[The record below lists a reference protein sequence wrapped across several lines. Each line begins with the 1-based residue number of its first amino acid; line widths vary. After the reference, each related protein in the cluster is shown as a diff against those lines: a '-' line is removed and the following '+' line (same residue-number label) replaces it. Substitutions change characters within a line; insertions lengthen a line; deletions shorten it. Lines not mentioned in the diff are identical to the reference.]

1 MVEVYRRQWSEGD
14 GRGPFGPQL
23 KFDLFWLKWIIPV
36 IVVIALV
43 STMFYMVNTDSK
55 GVVQRFGKFV
65 RITEPGLHIKMPL
78 GIEKVQ
84 KPQVERIF
92 KEEFGF
98 STLRAGIKSTYGKKN
113 LDESLM
119 LCGDLSVAEVE
130 WIVQYKIREPDK
142 YLFNI
147 RNPQKVI
154 RDVSE
159 SVMRMVVGDSSVD
172 EVLTARRIEIN
183 NEAEQKMQ
191 GILDKYDTGIQ
202 VVTVKLQDVNPP
214 ELVKPAFNEVNA
226 AQQDKEKLVN
236 KAKEEYN
243 KVIPKARGQAL
254 QMVKQAQGYAIDR
267 TNTAQGDAQRF
278 NQIWAEYAKNKD
290 VTRRRL
296 YLESLEKVLPKLE
309 KKYIIDDKVKGL
321 LPIMNVTEK

>member
-1 MVEVYRRQWSEGD
+1 MNGNRLYYQPISPEKI
-14 GRGPFGPQL
+14 L
-23 KFDLFWLKWIIPV
+23 KHATWIIPLIV
-36 IVVIALV
+36 ILLV
-43 STMFYMVNTDSK
+43 AGISVYVVNTDAK

-65 RITEPGLHIKMPL
+65 RITEPGIHLKLPWP
-78 GIEKVQ
+78 IEMVQ

-98 STLRAGIKSTYGKKN
+98 STLQAGIKSTYGRKN

-142 YLFNI
+142 YLFNV

-159 SVMRMVVGDSSVD
+159 FVMRMVVGDSSVD

-191 GILDKYDTGIQ
+191 HILDKYDAGIQ

-226 AQQDKEKLVN
+226 AQQDKEKLIN
-236 KAKEEYN
+236 QAKEEYN
-243 KVIPKARGQAL
+243 KVIPKAGGQAV

-309 KKYIIDDKVKGL
+309 KKYIIDEKVKGL
-321 LPIMNVTEK
+321 LPIMNITEK

>member
-1 MVEVYRRQWSEGD
+1 MNGD
-14 GRGPFGPQL
+14 RFFDQPISPQKIL
-23 KFDLFWLKWIIPV
+23 KHATWMIPLIIV
-36 IVVIALV
+36 LALL
-43 STMFYMVNTDSK
+43 STMFYMVNTDAK

-65 RITEPGLHIKMPL
+65 RITEPGLHIKLPF

-98 STLRAGIKSTYGKKN
+98 STLQAGIKSTYGKRK

-130 WIVQYKIREPDK
+130 WIVQYKIRGPDK
-142 YLFNI
+142 YLFNV
-147 RNPQKVI
+147 RNPRKVI

-183 NEAEQKMQ
+183 IESEEKMQ
-191 GILDKYDTGIQ
+191 QILDSYDIGIQ
-202 VVTVKLQDVNPP
+202 VVTIKLQDVNPP
-214 ELVKPAFNEVNA
+214 EPVKPAFNEVNA
-226 AQQDKEKLVN
+226 AQQDKEKLIN

-254 QMVKQAQGYAIDR
+254 QMVKQAQGYAINR

-296 YLESLEKVLPKLE
+296 YLESLGKVLPKLE
-309 KKYIIDDKVKGL
+309 KKYIIDDKVEGL
-321 LPIMNVTEK
+321 LPIMNITEK

>member
-1 MVEVYRRQWSEGD
+1 MVEVYRRNWSGGEG
-14 GRGPFGPQL
+14 RSPFGPDF
-23 KFDLFWLKWIIPV
+23 KFDVSWLKWLIPAVVV
-36 IVVIALV
+36 IVLL

-65 RITEPGLHIKMPL
+65 RITEPGLHMKLPL

-84 KPQVERIF
+84 KPKVERIF

-98 STLRAGIKSTYGKKN
+98 STLRAGIKSTYGKKK

-147 RNPQKVI
+147 RNHQQVI

-172 EVLTARRIEIN
+172 EVITARRIEIN
-183 NEAEQKMQ
+183 GEAEQKMQ
-191 GILDKYDTGIQ
+191 HILDKYDTGIQ

-214 ELVKPAFNEVNA
+214 EKVKPAFNEVNA

-236 KAKEEYN
+236 NAKEEYN

-254 QMVKQAQGYAIDR
+254 QMVKQAQGYAINR

-278 NQIWAEYAKNKD
+278 TQIWAEYAKNKD

>member
-1 MVEVYRRQWSEGD
+1 MNDNRLYYPPIS
-14 GRGPFGPQL
+14 PQKIL
-23 KFDLFWLKWIIPV
+23 KHAAWIIPL
-36 IVVIALV
+36 IVVLALI
-43 STMFYMVNTDSK
+43 STTFYMVNTDSK

-65 RITEPGLHIKMPL
+65 RITEPGLHIKLPR

-98 STLRAGIKSTYGKKN
+98 STLRAGIKSTYGKKK

-142 YLFNI
+142 YLFNV
-147 RNPQKVI
+147 RNPKTVI

-172 EVLTARRIEIN
+172 EVLTAGRIEIN
-183 NEAEQKMQ
+183 IEAEQEMQ
-191 GILDKYDTGIQ
+191 HILDSYDTGIQ

-214 ELVKPAFNEVNA
+214 EQVKPAFNEVNA
-226 AQQDKEKLVN
+226 AQQDKEKLIN

-243 KVIPKARGQAL
+243 KVIPKARGHAL
-254 QMVKQAQGYAIDR
+254 QMVKQAHGYAIDR

-321 LPIMNVTEK
+321 LPIMNITEK

>member
-1 MVEVYRRQWSEGD
+1 MNGNRLYYQPIS
-14 GRGPFGPQL
+14 PQKIL
-23 KFDLFWLKWIIPV
+23 KYAAWIIPL
-36 IVVIALV
+36 IVVLALL
-43 STMFYMVNTDSK
+43 STTFYMVNTDSK
-55 GVVQRFGKFV
+55 GVVQQFGKFV
-65 RITEPGLHIKMPL
+65 RITEPGLHIKLPL
-78 GIEKVQ
+78 GIEKVR

-98 STLRAGIKSTYGKKN
+98 STLQAGIKSTYGKKN

-142 YLFNI
+142 YLFNV

-159 SVMRMVVGDSSVD
+159 FVMRMVVGDSSVD

-183 NEAEQKMQ
+183 IEAEQKMQ
-191 GILDKYDTGIQ
+191 HILDNYGTGVQ
-202 VVTVKLQDVNPP
+202 LVTVKLQDVNPP
-214 ELVKPAFNEVNA
+214 EQVKPAFNEVNA
-226 AQQDKEKLVN
+226 AQQDKERLIN
-236 KAKEEYN
+236 EAKEEYN

-267 TNTAQGDAQRF
+267 TNSAQGDARRF

-296 YLESLEKVLPKLE
+296 YLESLEKVLPNLE
-309 KKYIIDDKVKGL
+309 KKYIIDEKVKGL
-321 LPIMNVTEK
+321 LPIMNITEK

>member
-1 MVEVYRRQWSEGD
+1 MNGNRLYYQPISPEKI
-14 GRGPFGPQL
+14 L
-23 KFDLFWLKWIIPV
+23 KHAAWIIPLIV
-36 IVVIALV
+36 ILLV
-43 STMFYMVNTDSK
+43 AGISVYVVNTDAK

-65 RITEPGLHIKMPL
+65 RITEPGIHLKLPWP
-78 GIEKVQ
+78 IEKVQ

-98 STLRAGIKSTYGKKN
+98 STLQAGIKSTYGRKN

-130 WIVQYKIREPDK
+130 WIIQYKIREPDK
-142 YLFNI
+142 YLFNV

-183 NEAEQKMQ
+183 IETEQKMQ
-191 GILDKYDTGIQ
+191 HILDNYDIGIQ

-214 ELVKPAFNEVNA
+214 EQVKPAFNEVNA
-226 AQQDKEKLVN
+226 AQQDKEKLIN
-236 KAKEEYN
+236 QAKEEYN
-243 KVIPKARGQAL
+243 KVIPKAHGQAV
-254 QMVKQAQGYAIDR
+254 QMVKQARGYAIDR
-267 TNTAQGDAQRF
+267 TNTAHGDAQRF
-278 NQIWAEYAKNKD
+278 NQIWAEYDKNKD

-309 KKYIIDDKVKGL
+309 KKYIIDEKVKGL
-321 LPIMNVTEK
+321 LPIMNITEK